1 MKALDK
7 HFDDIFGQTFTTANM
22 ANLAKSADTLLRGH
36 LPMANSYPPYNIR
49 KLGDDKYALEIAA
62 AGYSLGEFLIEVEN
76 GVLKIECNPAKA
88 LREDNFLY
96 QGLSY
101 KKWFRA
107 FNLAEGVVVSNAE
120 LVNGILSVWFETVKP
135 PSKKVKINI
144 TQPSAKKHPQ
154 VLNEDSVI

>member
-1 MKALDK
+1 MKSFDK

-22 ANLAKSADTLLRGH
+22 ASLAKSADTLLRGH
-36 LPMANSYPPYNIR
+36 LPLANSYPPYNIR
-49 KLGDDKYALEIAA
+49 KLSDDKYSLEIAA
-62 AGYSLGEFLIEVEN
+62 AGYSLSEFLIEVEN
-76 GVLKIECNPAKA
+76 GVLKIECNPVRDPA
-88 LREDNFLY
+88 DNFLY

-107 FNLAEGVVVSNAE
+107 FNLAEGVIVSNAE

-135 PSKKVKINI
+135 PSKKIKINI